1 MIKVSFEVG
10 TVEELQTQI
19 KRLMHFAGMDI
30 VEFRTQD
37 TKFTRSEL
45 DEIEDVINSK
55 VGMNVKEVQKVEE
68 PVADEV
74 EEQVEAKPVSID
86 TTECET
92 DTNDDPKTEADCKA
106 ALQAMLS
113 EKGVTAA
120 KALLSTFKVENIKE
134 LKPEQREAFING
146 SR

>member
-1 MIKVSFEVG
+1 MIKVSFEG
-10 TVEELQTQI
+10 NTIEEVNLKVAEYYELLLNGLQKAI
-19 KRLMHFAGMDI
+19 DNANK
-30 VEFRTQD
+30 
-37 TKFTRSEL
+37 
-45 DEIEDVINSK
+45 
-55 VGMNVKEVQKVEE
+55 VQKVEATAAVE
-68 PVADEV
+68 PERQVEEVAVPVEPEANVAD
-74 EEQVEAKPVSID
+74 
-86 TTECET
+86 
-92 DTNDDPKTEADCKA
+92 DDPKTEADCKA